1 MQYQYN
7 EEQQQFKDS
16 LHKFVQDHY
25 DYEARRSL
33 AASEQGYSTE
43 HWQQLAELGVL
54 GLNFSEEHGGLG
66 MDLGYAMAVSEE
78 FGRGLVLEPYFAT
91 VVLAGRLLDRL
102 GGDKAAELLPA
113 VAAGETQLALAWE
126 ERISSGDPLRV
137 SCTIE
142 GGKVNGEKLAVLAA
156 PSADALLVTARDGAG
171 TLQVCLVGSNA
182 DGVSLE
188 AYPMADGHRAATV
201 TLTGADATVLASG
214 AEPEAAVAVTLDEA
228 LLIMAAEAQGAM
240 DKALEVSLDYCRTRK
255 QFGMPLAA
263 FQALQHRLADMM
275 IHAEKSRSLMWA
287 ALQQV
292 DTAEFADATAMLKA
306 ALGSNARYVGQ
317 QAIQLHGGIGMTDEL
332 NIGAYFKRL
341 TTLEL
346 LLGNR
351 NYHLGRLASEDAAKT
366 ASGGAAAA

>member
-1 MQYQYN
+1 MQYQYS

-33 AASEQGYSTE
+33 AASEQGFSAD

-66 MDLGYAMAVSEE
+66 MDLGYAMAVAEE

-91 VVLAGRLLDRL
+91 VVMAGRLLDRL

-126 ERISSGDPLRV
+126 ERVSGGNPLSV
-137 SCTIE
+137 GCTME
-142 GGKVNGEKLAVLAA
+142 GGKLNGDKLAVLAA
-156 PSADALLVTARDGAG
+156 PSADALLVTARDSAG
-171 TLQVCLVGSNA
+171 TLQVCLVDTSA
-182 DGVSLE
+182 AGVSVE
-188 AYPMADGHRAATV
+188 AYAMADGHRAATV
-201 TLTGADATVLASG
+201 SFTGAEAVVLAAG
-214 AEPEAAVAVTLDEA
+214 AEAESALTTTLDEA

-240 DKALEVSLDYCRTRK
+240 DKALEISLDYCRTRK

-287 ALQQV
+287 ALQAV
-292 DTAEFADATAMLKA
+292 DTAEFASATAMLKA

-351 NYHLGRLASEDAAKT
+351 NYHLGRLASADAAKA